1 MNQEQKQIDQFIAQN
16 KVTYCEP
23 YTPTVRQISKCRSR
37 KYSPMTPLKREEL
50 HSRVKDLVPRIL
62 HLYEYK

>member
-1 MNQEQKQIDQFIAQN
+1 MTSPQKQIDQFITQN
-16 KVTYCEP
+16 KVTYCDP

-50 HSRVKDLVPRIL
+50 YSRVKDITPRIL
-62 HLYEYK
+62 HLYK